1 MTGFE
6 GLEQRRAHAA
16 HAGIGIRDEE
26 ADFAINGV
34 LTQVLEQHVLIGG
47 IVIIAVS
54 SWAQVVEDFHRADIG
69 LAPPRIR
76 QGRLALHGGQQHA
89 EETVAIISSQDIGGL
104 GAL

>member
-1 MTGFE
+1 MAGFE
-6 GLEQRRAHAA
+6 GLEQRRAHSA

-47 IVIIAVS
+47 IVIIAVPAR
-54 SWAQVVEDFHRADIG
+54 AQVIKDFHRVNKC
-69 LAPPRIR
+69 LAPPRIWQR
-76 QGRLALHGGQQHA
+76 GLALHGGQQHA
-89 EETVAIISSQDIGGL
+89 EEAVAIVGGQDIGGL